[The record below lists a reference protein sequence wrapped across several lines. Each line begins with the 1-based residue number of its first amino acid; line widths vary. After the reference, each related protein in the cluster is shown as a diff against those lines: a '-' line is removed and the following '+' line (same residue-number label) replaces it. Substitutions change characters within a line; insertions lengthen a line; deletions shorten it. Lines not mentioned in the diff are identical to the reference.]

1 MILGLWQGWAWL
13 DQHTRATRGD
23 LTIREDKNN
32 NIGQPGDANYRGC
45 AHIRWSCGT
54 LPIVLMMKLW
64 VDEWWFWLFS
74 ERWQQPKQCNFT
86 HIDKTKAIYIW
97 LILHVTYTMEFYTQ
111 CTIWHTLSMTKFDDD
126 KDVDIGVYCWGRRG
140 RRWECE
146 LWGVCQHDLQR
157 GKWRNVSRR
166 GFL

>member
-1 MILGLWQGWAWL
+1 MEKIEITAVFNQVM
-13 DQHTRATRGD
+13 QTIGD
-23 LTIREDKNN
+23 VLTSDEAAVRNQLCWWWK
-32 NIGQPGDANYRGC
+32 R
-45 AHIRWSCGT
+45 
-54 LPIVLMMKLW
+54 W
-64 VDEWWFWLFS
+64 VDEWRFWLFS
-74 ERWQQPKQCNFT
+74 ERWQQPKKCNFT

-97 LILHVTYTMEFYTQ
+97 LILHVTYTMEFHTQ